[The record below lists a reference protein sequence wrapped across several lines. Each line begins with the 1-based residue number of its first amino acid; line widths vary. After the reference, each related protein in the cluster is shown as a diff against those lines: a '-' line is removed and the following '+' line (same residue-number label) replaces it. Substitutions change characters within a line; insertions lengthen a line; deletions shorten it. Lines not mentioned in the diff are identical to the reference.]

1 MMVAALEQ
9 DGGPGGRVRRSKAQC
24 PWTRQASVEGMAV
37 GMHLKTP
44 TSAHDQMCPT
54 NHKYLT
60 GPRSSLSLLKKWT
73 CACAWR
79 REG

>member
-24 PWTRQASVEGMAV
+24 PRTRQASVEEVMAI

-44 TSAHDQMCPT
+44 TSANDKGCPT
-54 NHKYLT
+54 NQK
-60 GPRSSLSLLKKWT
+60 
-73 CACAWR
+73 
-79 REG
+79 